1 MATLQQ
7 SLSPRSGS
15 ERLLQEIAAASITST
30 LGSVHVGIISEV
42 RQTTQHCNRNQEQK
56 IFWQYVCKDYMR
68 ELSIKLSSIIA
79 LLARL
84 NDILV
89 SFAINDPANTQMLSI
104 IAVDCRTLKGSN
116 DLVSL
121 KTRF

>member
-1 MATLQQ
+1 
-7 SLSPRSGS
+7 
-15 ERLLQEIAAASITST
+15 
-30 LGSVHVGIISEV
+30 
-42 RQTTQHCNRNQEQK
+42 
-56 IFWQYVCKDYMR
+56 MR

-89 SFAINDPANTQMLSI
+89 SFAIKDPANTQMLSI
-104 IAVDCRTLKGSN
+104 IAVDYSTLKGSN

-121 KTRF
+121 KTPF

>member
-1 MATLQQ
+1 
-7 SLSPRSGS
+7 
-15 ERLLQEIAAASITST
+15 
-30 LGSVHVGIISEV
+30 VGIIGEV
-42 RQTTQHCNRNQEQK
+42 KQTTPHCKRNQEQK

-79 LLARL
+79 LLAGL

-89 SFAINDPANTQMLSI
+89 SFAIKDPVNTQMLSI
-104 IAVDCRTLKGSN
+104 IAVDCSTLKGCN

-121 KTRF
+121 KTPF